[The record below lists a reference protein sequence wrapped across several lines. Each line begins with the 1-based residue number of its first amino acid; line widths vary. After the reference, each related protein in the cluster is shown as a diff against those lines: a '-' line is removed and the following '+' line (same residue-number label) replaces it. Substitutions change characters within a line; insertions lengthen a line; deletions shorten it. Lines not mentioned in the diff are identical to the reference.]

1 MTPFDK
7 LRARLARVV
16 RRVGQAAPPRDA
28 VVLRWLAFAV
38 AALATAVLVVAGTA
52 RSTVADA
59 DFYRAALDREDA
71 YDRLYDQVL
80 VDPEASGVTRDLL
93 ARLPVPEAVV
103 TSNLKTVL
111 PPDTARALAEGVIGD
126 AVAYLRGERDE
137 PTLEIDLRPVLDN
150 LGAVGNVHFA
160 DVVADLQDRPA
171 PDYAAFQSDL
181 GEAVNRIAGGERPA
195 GLPTLDLTDAQAE
208 TATDTVLRAVP
219 ADERAELRPRLL
231 AALGVGDLATA
242 LAEVGPALFSGR
254 QESAASALR
263 NTVDGV
269 SWDLAGEFDA
279 AGEELRP
286 VREARSFTRLG
297 LGWVQTGAVL
307 LGLASLA
314 VLWRYGPHPPGRRLL
329 RIGGALACGG
339 ALTFVLALVARGTI
353 GGSVAAAPGNWPDSA
368 ARLLDDVQ
376 HTALHRLYTV
386 ALTTAAVP
394 LTAGVLLA
402 AGGWLW
408 HRRATALAAARA
420 AAGAGAAAGEPETGP
435 PAARET
441 EPGSAGA
448 AGVPTTAGT
457 PGTGAAKAAAPDA
470 GEPAGGEPS
479 ADGSAPAAPG
489 AAVPAP
495 ALPPRY
501 RWGAVGVVAAA
512 LAGAVFVPNAFGG
525 ESDRRCNGRE
535 ELCELRYDEVAQL
548 ASHNAMATSQDRFIA
563 PLQDPSI
570 TGQLN
575 EGVRALLVDT
585 HRWETP
591 PEIGERLAESDFTP
605 AMQRQIRSVLD
616 TVDPPR
622 RGTWLC
628 HAVCRG
634 GALPLVPELEKIG
647 DWLEQNPSDV
657 VTLVIQDGIDGAGT
671 RTAMRRAGLEDVLF
685 TPDDDPGTPWPTL
698 GEMIDED
705 RRLVVFAEKADG
717 PAPWY
722 RNFYR
727 YGMETP
733 FAFRTPD
740 DMTCAPNRGGED
752 KRLFLMNHFITNSG
766 GSRLDAGRI
775 NARDFVLDRARACER
790 ERGRPVNLV
799 AVDYATIGDARAAVQ
814 VLNDERIAR
823 HED

>member
-7 LRARLARVV
+7 LRARLARIV
-16 RRVGQAAPPRDA
+16 RRVGEAAPPRDA
-28 VVLRWLAFAV
+28 VVLRWLAFVV
-38 AALATAVLVVAGTA
+38 ASLATAVLVIAGTA

-59 DFYRAALDREDA
+59 GFYRAALDREHA

-93 ARLPVPEAVV
+93 ARLPVPEAVI

-111 PPDTARALAEGVIGD
+111 PPNTARALAEDVIGD
-126 AVAYLRGERDE
+126 AVAYLRGEKDDL
-137 PTLEIDLRPVLDN
+137 TLEVDLRPVLDN

-160 DVVADLQDRPA
+160 DVVANLQDKPA
-171 PDYAAFQSDL
+171 PDYASFQSDL
-181 GEAVNRIAGGERPA
+181 GEAVNRIADGERPE
-195 GLPTLDLTDAQAE
+195 GLPTLDLTEAQVR

-231 AALGVGDLATA
+231 ASLGVGDLATA

-254 QESAASALR
+254 EETAASALR
-263 NTVDGV
+263 NTADGV
-269 SWDLAGEFDA
+269 SWDLASEFDS
-279 AGEELRP
+279 AGDELRP
-286 VREARSFTRLG
+286 AREARSFTKLG

-314 VLWRYGPHPPGRRLL
+314 VLWRYGPRAPGRRLV

-339 ALTFVLALVARGTI
+339 ALTFVLALVVRGMV

-368 ARLLDDVQ
+368 ARLLADVQ
-376 HTALHRLYTV
+376 RTALDRLYTV

-408 HRRATALAAARA
+408 HRRATAIAAARTA
-420 AAGAGAAAGEPETGP
+420 AAERGVEAPGGAGAETGKSATAEPGAGEHGTPETG
-435 PAARET
+435 
-441 EPGSAGA
+441 EPGAEK
-448 AGVPTTAGT
+448 PE
-457 PGTGAAKAAAPDA
+457 P
-470 GEPAGGEPS
+470 GEPGGP
-479 ADGSAPAAPG
+479 
-489 AAVPAP
+489 VPAP
-495 ALPPRY
+495 PMPPRY
-501 RWGAVGVVAAA
+501 RWGAVGVVVAA

-575 EGVRALLVDT
+575 DGVRALLIDT

-591 PEIGERLAESDFTP
+591 PEITERLAESDFTP
-605 AMQRQIRSVLD
+605 TMQRQIRSVLN

-622 RGTWLC
+622 KGTWLC

-657 VTLVIQDGIDGAGT
+657 VTLVVQDGISGT
-671 RTAMRRAGLEDVLF
+671 DTAAAMRRAGLEDVVF
-685 TPDDDPGTPWPTL
+685 TPDDDPDEPWPTL
-698 GEMIDED
+698 GEMIDRD

-733 FAFRTPD
+733 FAFRTPE
-740 DMTCAPNRGGED
+740 DMTCAPNRGGDD
-752 KRLFLMNHFITNSG
+752 KQLFLMNHFITNSG

-775 NARDFVLDRARACER
+775 NARDFVLDRARECER
-790 ERGRPVNLV
+790 ARGRPVNLV
-799 AVDYATIGDARAAVQ
+799 AVDYATIGDARGAVNA
-814 VLNDERIAR
+814 LNDERIAR

>member
-1 MTPFDK
+1 MIPFDK

-16 RRVGQAAPPRDA
+16 RRVGEAAPPRDA

-38 AALATAVLVVAGTA
+38 AVLATAVLVVAGTA

-59 DFYRAALDREDA
+59 GFYRAALDRQDA
-71 YDRLYDQVL
+71 YDRLYDEVL

-93 ARLPVPEAVV
+93 ARLPVPESVV

-111 PPDTARALAEGVIGD
+111 PPTTARALAEGVIAD
-126 AVAYLRGERDE
+126 AVAYLRGEKDDL
-137 PTLEIDLRPVLDN
+137 TLEVDLRPVLDN

-160 DVVADLQDRPA
+160 DVVANLQDKPA

-181 GEAVNRIAGGERPA
+181 GEAVDRIADGERPE
-195 GLPTLDLTDAQAE
+195 GLPTLDLTEAQAR

-219 ADERAELRPRLL
+219 ADERADLRPRLL
-231 AALGVGDLATA
+231 AALGAGDLATA

-254 QESAASALR
+254 EESASSALR
-263 NTVDGV
+263 NTADGV
-269 SWDLAGEFDA
+269 SWDLAAEFGGGDD
-279 AGEELRP
+279 ELRP
-286 VREARSFTRLG
+286 AREARAFTRLG

-307 LGLASLA
+307 LGIASLA
-314 VLWRYGPHPPGRRLL
+314 VLWRYGPRSPGRRLF
-329 RIGGALACGG
+329 RIGGALAGGG
-339 ALTFVLALVARGTI
+339 ALAFALTLVVRGLV
-353 GGSVAAAPGNWPDSA
+353 GRSVAVAPGNWPDSA
-368 ARLLDDVQ
+368 ARLLDDLQ
-376 HTALHRLYTV
+376 RTALDRLYAV
-386 ALTTAAVP
+386 ALTTAVVP
-394 LTAGVLLA
+394 LTAGLLLA

-408 HRRATALAAARA
+408 HRRTEALAAAGGAQVTGA
-420 AAGAGAAAGEPETGP
+420 ATSGKTATAGSGAGASEPGCPGPGSSGPGGPESAETQEILTPAAGEAGAGEQGTD
-435 PAARET
+435 R
-441 EPGSAGA
+441 SGA
-448 AGVPTTAGT
+448 AG
-457 PGTGAAKAAAPDA
+457 
-470 GEPAGGEPS
+470 
-479 ADGSAPAAPG
+479 
-489 AAVPAP
+489 PAP
-495 ALPPRY
+495 PLPPRY
-501 RWGAVGVVAAA
+501 RWGAVGLVLAA

-575 EGVRALLVDT
+575 DGVRALLLDT

-591 PEIGERLAESDFTP
+591 PEITERLAESDFTP
-605 AMQRQIRSVLD
+605 TVQRQIRSVLN

-622 RGTWLC
+622 AGTWLC

-657 VTLVIQDGIDGAGT
+657 VTLVIQDGISGADT
-671 RTAMRRAGLEDVLF
+671 RAAMRRAGLADVVF
-685 TPDDDPGTPWPTL
+685 TPDDDPDKPWPTL

-733 FAFRTPD
+733 FAFRTPE
-740 DMTCAPNRGGED
+740 DMTCVANRGGED
-752 KRLFLMNHFITNSG
+752 KKLFLMNHFITNSG

-775 NARDFVLDRARACER
+775 NARDFVLDRARECER
-790 ERGRPVNLV
+790 ARGRPVNLV
-799 AVDYATIGDARAAVQ
+799 AVDYSTIGDAGGAVD

>member
-1 MTPFDK
+1 MTSFDK
-7 LRARLARVV
+7 LRARLARAV
-16 RRVGQAAPPRDA
+16 RRVGEAAPPRNA
-28 VVLRWLAFAV
+28 AVLRWLAFVV
-38 AALATAVLVVAGTA
+38 AALATAVLVIAGTA

-59 DFYRAALDREDA
+59 GFYRAALDREHA

-93 ARLPVPEAVV
+93 ARLPVPESVV

-111 PPDTARALAEGVIGD
+111 PPTTARALAEDVIGD
-126 AVAYLRGERDE
+126 AVAYLRGEKDDL
-137 PTLEIDLRPVLDN
+137 TLEVDLRPVLDN

-160 DVVADLQDRPA
+160 DVVANLQDKPA

-181 GEAVNRIAGGERPA
+181 GEAVDRIADGERPE
-195 GLPTLDLTDAQAE
+195 GLPTLDLTEAQAR

-254 QESAASALR
+254 EESASSALR
-263 NTVDGV
+263 NTADGV
-269 SWDLAGEFDA
+269 SWDLASEFGSGGD
-279 AGEELRP
+279 ELGP
-286 VREARSFTRLG
+286 AREARAFTKLG
-297 LGWVQTGAVL
+297 LGWVQTGAIL
-307 LGLASLA
+307 LGLASLG
-314 VLWRYGPHPPGRRLL
+314 VLWRYGPRAPGRRLV
-329 RIGGALACGG
+329 RIGGTLACGG
-339 ALTFVLALVARGTI
+339 ALTFVLALVVRGNV
-353 GGSVAAAPGNWPDSA
+353 GGNIAAAPRNWPDTA

-376 HTALHRLYTV
+376 RTALDRLYTV

-394 LTAGVLLA
+394 LTAGVLLT

-408 HRRATALAAARA
+408 HRRATAIAAARTA
-420 AAGAGAAAGEPETGP
+420 AAERDAEAVAGAEPATGEAGGPEAVATPETGQADGGEAGPAGAAWP
-435 PAARET
+435 P
-441 EPGSAGA
+441 
-448 AGVPTTAGT
+448 
-457 PGTGAAKAAAPDA
+457 
-470 GEPAGGEPS
+470 
-479 ADGSAPAAPG
+479 
-489 AAVPAP
+489 VPAP
-495 ALPPRY
+495 VSPLPPRY

-575 EGVRALLVDT
+575 DGVRALLIDT

-591 PEIGERLAESDFTP
+591 PEITDRLAESDFTP
-605 AMQRQIRSVLD
+605 TMQRQIRSVLN

-622 RGTWLC
+622 KGEWLC

-634 GALPLVPELEKIG
+634 GALPLVPELQKIG

-657 VTLVIQDGIDGAGT
+657 VTLVVQDGISGADT
-671 RTAMRRAGLEDVLF
+671 RTAMRQAGLEDLAF
-685 TPDDDPGTPWPTL
+685 TPADDPDEPWPTL

-733 FAFRTPD
+733 FAFRTPE
-740 DMTCAPNRGGED
+740 DMTCTANRGGED
-752 KRLFLMNHFITNSG
+752 KQLFLMNHFITNSG

-775 NARDFVLDRARACER
+775 NARDFVLDRARECER
-790 ERGRPVNLV
+790 VRGRPVNLV
-799 AVDYATIGDARAAVQ
+799 AVDYATIGDARGAVK
-814 VLNDERIAR
+814 VLNDERLAR
-823 HED
+823 REG

>member
-7 LRARLARVV
+7 LRARLARIV
-16 RRVGQAAPPRDA
+16 RRVGEAAPPRDA
-28 VVLRWLAFAV
+28 AVLRWLAFVVAV
-38 AALATAVLVVAGTA
+38 LATAVLVIAGTA

-59 DFYRAALDREDA
+59 SFYRSALDREHA
-71 YDRLYDQVL
+71 YDRLYDEVL

-111 PPDTARALAEGVIGD
+111 PPTTARAMAEGVIGD
-126 AVAYLRGERDE
+126 AVAYLRGDRDE
-137 PTLEIDLRPVLDN
+137 LTLEIDLRPVLDN

-160 DVVADLQDRPA
+160 DVVANLQDKPA
-171 PDYAAFQSDL
+171 PDYGAFQSDL
-181 GEAVNRIAGGERPA
+181 GDAVNRIADGERPE
-195 GLPTLDLTDAQAE
+195 GLPRLDLTEAQARA
-208 TATDTVLRAVP
+208 ATDTVLRAVP
-219 ADERAELRPRLL
+219 AGERADLRPRLL
-231 AALGVGDLATA
+231 AALGSGDLATA
-242 LAEVGPALFSGR
+242 LAEVGPALFPGR
-254 QESAASALR
+254 EENAASALR
-263 NTVDGV
+263 NTADGV
-269 SWDLAGEFDA
+269 SWDLASEFDTT
-279 AGEELRP
+279 GDELSP

-314 VLWRYGPHPPGRRLL
+314 VLWRYGPRAPGRRLL
-329 RIGGALACGG
+329 RIGAALACGG
-339 ALTFVLALVARGTI
+339 ALTFVVALLVRGRI

-376 HTALHRLYTV
+376 RTALDRLYTV
-386 ALTTAAVP
+386 ALATAAVP

-408 HRRATALAAARA
+408 HRRATAIAAARA
-420 AAGAGAAAGEPETGP
+420 RAGATADGAAESGGQRTVQGPEAGETATGETAATGTGSAGPAAPEAGEPAAGEP
-435 PAARET
+435 
-441 EPGSAGA
+441 GA
-448 AGVPTTAGT
+448 AG
-457 PGTGAAKAAAPDA
+457 
-470 GEPAGGEPS
+470 
-479 ADGSAPAAPG
+479 
-489 AAVPAP
+489 PAP
-495 ALPPRY
+495 PMPPRY
-501 RWGAVGVVAAA
+501 RWGAVGMVAAA

-575 EGVRALLVDT
+575 DGVRALLVDT

-591 PEIGERLAESDFTP
+591 PEITERLAESDFTP
-605 AMQRQIRSVLD
+605 TMQRQIRSVLN

-622 RGTWLC
+622 KGTWLC

-634 GALPLVPELEKIG
+634 GALPLVAELEKIG
-647 DWLEQNPSDV
+647 DWLEQNPSEV
-657 VTLVIQDGIDGAGT
+657 VTLVVQDGISGAGT
-671 RTAMRRAGLEDVLF
+671 RTAMKRAGLEDLLF
-685 TPDDDPGTPWPTL
+685 TPDDDPGKPWPTL
-698 GEMIDED
+698 GEMIDAD
-705 RRLVVFAEKADG
+705 RRLVVFAEQADG

-733 FAFRTPD
+733 FAFRTPE

-752 KRLFLMNHFITNSG
+752 GALFLMNHFITNSG

-775 NARDFVLDRARACER
+775 NARGFVLDRARACER
-790 ERGRPVNLV
+790 ERGAPVNLV
-799 AVDYATIGDARAAVQ
+799 AVDYATIGDALGAVD
-814 VLNDERIAR
+814 VLNDERVAR

>member
-7 LRARLARVV
+7 LRARLARTV
-16 RRVGQAAPPRDA
+16 RRVGEAAPPRNA
-28 VVLRWLAFAV
+28 TVLRWLAFAV
-38 AALATAVLVVAGTA
+38 AALATAVLVIAGTA

-59 DFYRAALDREDA
+59 GFYRAALDREHA

-111 PPDTARALAEGVIGD
+111 PPTTARALVEGVIAD
-126 AVAYLRGERDE
+126 AVAYLRGEKDE
-137 PTLEIDLRPVLDN
+137 LTLDIDLRPVLDN

-160 DVVADLQDRPA
+160 DVVANLQDKPA

-181 GEAVNRIAGGERPA
+181 GDAVNRIADGERPE
-195 GLPTLDLTDAQAE
+195 GLPTLDLTEAQVR

-254 QESAASALR
+254 EESAASALR
-263 NTVDGV
+263 NTADGV
-269 SWDLAGEFDA
+269 SWDLASEFDT
-279 AGEELRP
+279 GSDDLRP
-286 VREARSFTRLG
+286 AREARSFTRLG
-297 LGWVQTGAVL
+297 LGYVQTGAVL
-307 LGLASLA
+307 LGVASLA
-314 VLWRYGPHPPGRRLL
+314 VLWRYGPRAPGRRLL

-339 ALTFVLALVARGTI
+339 ALTFVLALVVRGMI
-353 GGSVAAAPGNWPDSA
+353 GGSVAPAPRNWPDSA

-376 HTALHRLYTV
+376 RTALDRLYTV

-408 HRRATALAAARA
+408 HRRATALAAKAA
-420 AAGAGAAAGEPETGP
+420 AAGTESAGAAATGAEAETTT
-435 PAARET
+435 R
-441 EPGSAGA
+441 
-448 AGVPTTAGT
+448 TTAT
-457 PGTGAAKAAAPDA
+457 VPGA
-470 GEPAGGEPS
+470 GEPGDRKPEPAEPGGPEPATAGPGAPGPGATEPP
-479 ADGSAPAAPG
+479 GPAAPG
-489 AAVPAP
+489 AAGPP
-495 ALPPRY
+495 PMPPRY
-501 RWGAVGVVAAA
+501 RWGAVGVVVAA

-575 EGVRALLVDT
+575 DGVRALLIDT

-591 PEIGERLAESDFTP
+591 PEITDRLAESDFTP
-605 AMQRQIRSVLD
+605 TMQRQIRSVLN

-622 RGTWLC
+622 KGEWLC

-634 GALPLVPELEKIG
+634 GALPLVPELQKIG

-657 VTLVIQDGIDGAGT
+657 VTLVVQDGISGADT
-671 RTAMRRAGLEDVLF
+671 RTAMRQAGLEDVAF
-685 TPDDDPGTPWPTL
+685 TPDDDPDEPWPTL

-733 FAFRTPD
+733 YAFRTPE
-740 DMTCAPNRGGED
+740 DMTCTANRGGED
-752 KRLFLMNHFITNSG
+752 KQLFLMNHFITNSG

-775 NARDFVLDRARACER
+775 NARDFVLDRARECER
-790 ERGRPVNLV
+790 VRGRPVNLV
-799 AVDYATIGDARAAVQ
+799 AVDYATIGDARGAVN

-823 HED
+823 REG

>member
-1 MTPFDK
+1 MTLFDK

-16 RRVGQAAPPRDA
+16 RRAGEAAPRRDA
-28 VVLRWLAFAV
+28 VVLRWLAFVV
-38 AALATAVLVVAGTA
+38 AALATTVLVIAGTA

-59 DFYRAALDREDA
+59 GFYRAALDREHA

-93 ARLPVPEAVV
+93 ARLPVPETVV

-111 PPDTARALAEGVIGD
+111 PPTTARALAEDVIGD
-126 AVAYLRGERDE
+126 AVAYLRGEKDDL
-137 PTLEIDLRPVLDN
+137 TLEIDLRPVLDN
-150 LGAVGNVHFA
+150 LGAVANVHFA
-160 DVVADLQDRPA
+160 DVVANLQDKPA

-181 GEAVNRIAGGERPA
+181 GEAVNRIADGERPE
-195 GLPTLDLTDAQAE
+195 GLPTLDLTEAQAR

-231 AALGVGDLATA
+231 AALGAGDLATA

-254 QESAASALR
+254 EESAASALR
-263 NTVDGV
+263 NTADGV
-269 SWDLAGEFDA
+269 SWDLASEFDG
-279 AGEELRP
+279 AGDELRP
-286 VREARSFTRLG
+286 VREARSFTKLG

-314 VLWRYGPHPPGRRLL
+314 VLWRYGPRAPGRRLM

-339 ALTFVLALVARGTI
+339 ALTFVLALVVRGTI
-353 GGSVAAAPGNWPDSA
+353 GGSIAAAPRNWPDSA
-368 ARLLDDVQ
+368 GRLLDDVQ
-376 HTALHRLYTV
+376 RTALDRLYTV

-408 HRRATALAAARA
+408 HRRATAIAAARTA
-420 AAGAGAAAGEPETGP
+420 AAGAAATGPASTEAPEALTPQARTPEAGEPGTD
-435 PAARET
+435 R
-441 EPGSAGA
+441 
-448 AGVPTTAGT
+448 AGVPV
-457 PGTGAAKAAAPDA
+457 PGAA
-470 GEPAGGEPS
+470 EPP
-479 ADGSAPAAPG
+479 APAAPG
-489 AAVPAP
+489 AAGPAP
-495 ALPPRY
+495 PMPPRY
-501 RWGAVGVVAAA
+501 RWGAVGIVVAA

-548 ASHNAMATSQDRFIA
+548 AAHNAMATSQDRFIA

-570 TGQLN
+570 AGQLN
-575 EGVRALLVDT
+575 GGVRALLLDT

-591 PEIGERLAESDFTP
+591 PEITERLAESDFTP
-605 AMQRQIRSVLD
+605 TMQRQIRSVLN

-622 RGTWLC
+622 KGTWLC

-657 VTLVIQDGIDGAGT
+657 VTLVIQDGISGADT

-685 TPDDDPGTPWPTL
+685 TPDDDPDKPWPTL

-733 FAFRTPD
+733 FAFRTPE
-740 DMTCAPNRGGED
+740 DMTCAPNRGGDD
-752 KRLFLMNHFITNSG
+752 KQLFLMNHFITNSG

-775 NARDFVLDRARACER
+775 NARDFVLDRARECER
-790 ERGRPVNLV
+790 DRGRPVSLV
-799 AVDYATIGDARAAVQ
+799 AVDYATIGDARGAVNA
-814 VLNDERIAR
+814 LNDERIAR
-823 HED
+823 HGD

>member
-1 MTPFDK
+1 MTSFDN
-7 LRARLARVV
+7 LRARLARIV
-16 RRVGQAAPPRDA
+16 RRVGEAAPPRDA
-28 VVLRWLAFAV
+28 VVLRWLAFVV
-38 AALATAVLVVAGTA
+38 AALATSVLVIAGTA

-59 DFYRAALDREDA
+59 GFYRAALDREHA

-93 ARLPVPEAVV
+93 ARLPVPESVV

-111 PPDTARALAEGVIGD
+111 PPTTARALADGVIGD
-126 AVAYLRGERDE
+126 AVAYLRGDGDE
-137 PTLEIDLRPVLDN
+137 LTLEVDLRPVLDN

-160 DVVADLQDRPA
+160 DVVANLQDKPA

-181 GEAVNRIAGGERPA
+181 GEAVSRIAGGERPER
-195 GLPTLDLTDAQAE
+195 LPTLDLTEEQAR
-208 TATDTVLRAVP
+208 TATDMVLRAVP
-219 ADERAELRPRLL
+219 AGERAELRPRLL
-231 AALGVGDLATA
+231 TALRSGDLATA
-242 LAEVGPALFSGR
+242 LAEVGPALFAGR
-254 QESAASALR
+254 EYRAAWGLR
-263 NTVDGV
+263 NTADGV
-269 SWDLAGEFDA
+269 SWDLASEFGSGGD
-279 AGEELRP
+279 ELGP
-286 VREARSFTRLG
+286 AREARSFTKLG

-307 LGLASLA
+307 LGLASLG
-314 VLWRYGPHPPGRRLL
+314 VLWRYGPRAPGRRLM

-339 ALTFVLALVARGTI
+339 ALTFVLALVVRGMV
-353 GGSVAAAPGNWPDSA
+353 GGSIAAAPGNWPDSA
-368 ARLLDDVQ
+368 ARLLADVQ
-376 HTALHRLYTV
+376 RTALDRLYTV

-408 HRRATALAAARA
+408 HRRATAIAAARA
-420 AAGAGAAAGEPETGP
+420 TDAAVAAGE
-435 PAARET
+435 R
-441 EPGSAGA
+441 
-448 AGVPTTAGT
+448 
-457 PGTGAAKAAAPDA
+457 AAKILKTGEPEGGKPDA
-470 GEPAGGEPS
+470 RKS
-479 ADGSAPAAPG
+479 DAAQPG
-489 AAVPAP
+489 AVPAGPGAPVP
-495 ALPPRY
+495 APPLPPRY
-501 RWGAVGVVAAA
+501 RWGAVGIVAAA
-512 LAGAVFVPNAFGG
+512 LAGAAFVPNAFGG

-548 ASHNAMATSQDRFIA
+548 ASHNAMATSQDHFIA

-570 TGQLN
+570 SGQLN
-575 EGVRALLVDT
+575 GGVRALLIDT

-591 PEIGERLAESDFTP
+591 PEITERLVDSDFTP
-605 AMQRQIRSVLD
+605 TMQRQIRSVLN

-622 RGTWLC
+622 KGTWLC

-657 VTLVIQDGIDGAGT
+657 VTLVVQDGISGADT
-671 RTAMRRAGLEDVLF
+671 AAAMRRAGLEDVVF
-685 TPDDDPGTPWPTL
+685 TPDDDPDKPWPTL

-733 FAFRTPD
+733 FSFRTPAE
-740 DMTCAPNRGGED
+740 MTCEPYRGGED
-752 KRLFLMNHFITNSG
+752 KRLFLMNHFVTNSG

-775 NARDFVLDRARACER
+775 NTRDYVLDRARRCEQ
-790 ERGRPVNLV
+790 ERGWPVNLV
-799 AVDYATIGDARAAVQ
+799 AVDYANIGDARGAVNA
-814 VLNDERIAR
+814 LNDERIAR

>member
-1 MTPFDK
+1 MPPFDK
-7 LRARLARVV
+7 LRARLARTV
-16 RRVGQAAPPRDA
+16 RRVGEAAPPRDA
-28 VVLRWLAFAV
+28 VVLRWLAFVVAV
-38 AALATAVLVVAGTA
+38 LATAVLVVAGTA

-59 DFYRAALDREDA
+59 SFYRSALDREHA

-80 VDPEASGVTRDLL
+80 VDPEASGVTRELL

-111 PPDTARALAEGVIGD
+111 PPTTARAMADGVIGD
-126 AVAYLRGERDE
+126 AVAYLRGDRDE
-137 PTLEIDLRPVLDN
+137 LTLEIDLRPVLDN

-160 DVVADLQDRPA
+160 DVVANLQDKPA

-181 GEAVNRIAGGERPA
+181 GDAVDRIAGGERPE
-195 GLPTLDLTDAQAE
+195 GLPTLDLTEAQAR

-219 ADERAELRPRLL
+219 GDERAELRPRLL
-231 AALGVGDLATA
+231 AALGSGDLATA
-242 LAEVGPALFSGR
+242 LAEVGPALFAGR
-254 QESAASALR
+254 EDSAASALR
-263 NTVDGV
+263 NTADGV
-269 SWDLAGEFDA
+269 SWDLAAEFDS
-279 AGEELRP
+279 AGDSLQP

-314 VLWRYGPHPPGRRLL
+314 VLWRYGPRAAGRRLL

-339 ALTFVLALVARGTI
+339 ALTFALALVVRGMT

-376 HTALHRLYTV
+376 RTALARLYAV

-408 HRRATALAAARA
+408 HRRATAVAAARA
-420 AAGAGAAAGEPETGP
+420 GAASEAGAGVTAEH
-435 PAARET
+435 
-441 EPGSAGA
+441 GSA
-448 AGVPTTAGT
+448 
-457 PGTGAAKAAAPDA
+457 
-470 GEPAGGEPS
+470 AGGERAAEAQKAGGP
-479 ADGSAPAAPG
+479 GGPAEPV
-489 AAVPAP
+489 AAGPAP
-495 ALPPRY
+495 ALPPRF
-501 RWGAVGVVAAA
+501 RWGALGVVAAA
-512 LAGAVFVPNAFGG
+512 LAGAVFVPNAFGD

-535 ELCELRYDEVAQL
+535 ELCDLRYDEVAQL

-563 PLQDPSI
+563 PLQDPSL

-575 EGVRALLVDT
+575 EGVRALLLDT

-591 PEIGERLAESDFTP
+591 PQITERLADSDFTP
-605 AMQRQIRSVLD
+605 TMQLQIRSVLN

-622 RGTWLC
+622 KGVWLC

-647 DWLEQNPSDV
+647 DWLAQNPSDV
-657 VTLVIQDGIDGAGT
+657 VTLVIQDGISGADT
-671 RTAMRRAGLEDVLF
+671 RTAVRRAGLADLVF
-685 TPDDDPGTPWPTL
+685 TPDDDPDEAWPTL
-698 GEMIDED
+698 GELIDED

-733 FAFRTPD
+733 FAFRTPA
-740 DMTCAPNRGGED
+740 DMTCEPYRGGED

-775 NARDFVLDRARACER
+775 NARDFVLDRARACEQA
-790 ERGRPVNLV
+790 RGRPVNLV
-799 AVDYATIGDARAAVQ
+799 AVDYATIGDALGAVH

>member
-7 LRARLARVV
+7 LRARLARAV
-16 RRVGQAAPPRDA
+16 RRVGEAAPPRDA
-28 VVLRWLAFAV
+28 VVLRWLAFVVAV
-38 AALATAVLVVAGTA
+38 LATAVLVVAGTA

-59 DFYRAALDREDA
+59 AFYRSALDREHA

-111 PPDTARALAEGVIGD
+111 PPTTARAMAEGVIGD
-126 AVAYLRGERDE
+126 AVAYLRGDRDE
-137 PTLEIDLRPVLDN
+137 LTLEIDLRPVLDN

-160 DVVADLQDRPA
+160 DVVANLQDKPA
-171 PDYAAFQSDL
+171 PDYAAFQSGL
-181 GEAVNRIAGGERPA
+181 GDAVDRIADGERPE
-195 GLPTLDLTDAQAE
+195 GLPTLDLTEAQAKA
-208 TATDTVLRAVP
+208 ATDTVLRAVP
-219 ADERAELRPRLL
+219 RDERAELRPRLL
-231 AALGVGDLATA
+231 AALGSGDLATA
-242 LAEVGPALFSGR
+242 LAEVGPALFPGR
-254 QESAASALR
+254 EDSAAAALR
-263 NTVDGV
+263 NTADGV
-269 SWDLAGEFDA
+269 SWDLAAEFDS
-279 AGEELRP
+279 AGDSLRP

-314 VLWRYGPHPPGRRLL
+314 VLWRYGPRAPGRRLL

-339 ALTFVLALVARGTI
+339 ALAFALALVVRGMA
-353 GGSVAAAPGNWPDSA
+353 GGNVAAAPGNWPDSA

-376 HTALHRLYTV
+376 RTALDRLYAV
-386 ALTTAAVP
+386 ALATAAVP

-408 HRRATALAAARA
+408 HRRAMAIAAARA
-420 AAGAGAAAGEPETGP
+420 AAGEPAAGEPAATGAGP
-435 PAARET
+435 GGPAANET
-441 EPGSAGA
+441 PQTSEPEAGEPGAGEPGEPGADKPAPAGPGA
-448 AGVPTTAGT
+448 AG
-457 PGTGAAKAAAPDA
+457 
-470 GEPAGGEPS
+470 
-479 ADGSAPAAPG
+479 
-489 AAVPAP
+489 PAP
-495 ALPPRY
+495 PMPPRY

-525 ESDRRCNGRE
+525 ESARRCNGRE

-570 TGQLN
+570 SGQLN

-591 PEIGERLAESDFTP
+591 PQITERLAESDFTP
-605 AMQRQIRSVLD
+605 TMQRQIRSVLN

-622 RGTWLC
+622 TGTWLC

-657 VTLVIQDGIDGAGT
+657 VTLVVQDGISGADT
-671 RTAMRRAGLEDVLF
+671 RTAMRRAGLADLLF
-685 TPDDDPGTPWPTL
+685 TPDDDPEAPWPTL

-705 RRLVVFAEKADG
+705 RRLVVFAEKEDG

-733 FAFRTPD
+733 FAFRTPA

-790 ERGRPVNLV
+790 TRGRPVNLV
-799 AVDYATIGDARAAVQ
+799 AVDYATIGDALGAVR

>member
-7 LRARLARVV
+7 LRVRLARIV

-28 VVLRWLAFAV
+28 VVLRWLAFVV
-38 AALATAVLVVAGTA
+38 AALATAVLVIAGTA

-59 DFYRAALDREDA
+59 GFYRAALDREHA

-93 ARLPVPEAVV
+93 ARLPVPESVV

-111 PPDTARALAEGVIGD
+111 PPTTARALAEDVIGD
-126 AVAYLRGERDE
+126 AVAYLRGEKDDL
-137 PTLEIDLRPVLDN
+137 TLEVDLRPVLDN

-160 DVVADLQDRPA
+160 DVVANLQDKPA

-181 GEAVNRIAGGERPA
+181 GEAVDRIADGERPE
-195 GLPTLDLTDAQAE
+195 GLPTLDLTEEQAK

-254 QESAASALR
+254 EESAASALR
-263 NTVDGV
+263 NTADGV
-269 SWDLAGEFDA
+269 SWDLASEFGSGD
-279 AGEELRP
+279 GDELGP
-286 VREARSFTRLG
+286 AREARAFTKLG
-297 LGWVQTGAVL
+297 LGWVQTGAIL
-307 LGLASLA
+307 LGLASLG
-314 VLWRYGPHPPGRRLL
+314 VLWRYGPRAPGRRLV

-339 ALTFVLALVARGTI
+339 ALTFVLALVVRGMV
-353 GGSVAAAPGNWPDSA
+353 GGSIAAAPRNWPDSA

-376 HTALHRLYTV
+376 HTALDRLYTV

-420 AAGAGAAAGEPETGP
+420 AAAERDAEAAAGPEPATGEAGGPEAGATPETDQADGG
-435 PAARET
+435 E
-441 EPGSAGA
+441 AG
-448 AGVPTTAGT
+448 
-457 PGTGAAKAAAPDA
+457 
-470 GEPAGGEPS
+470 PAG
-479 ADGSAPAAPG
+479 PG
-489 AAVPAP
+489 AAWPPVPAP
-495 ALPPRY
+495 ASPLPPRY
-501 RWGAVGVVAAA
+501 RWGAVGLVAAA
-512 LAGAVFVPNAFGG
+512 LAGAVFVPSAFGG

-575 EGVRALLVDT
+575 GGVRALLIDT

-591 PEIGERLAESDFTP
+591 PEITERLAESDFTP
-605 AMQRQIRSVLD
+605 TMQRQIRSVLN

-622 RGTWLC
+622 KGTWLC

-657 VTLVIQDGIDGAGT
+657 VTLVVQDGISGADT
-671 RTAMRRAGLEDVLF
+671 AAAMRKAGLEDVVF
-685 TPDDDPGTPWPTL
+685 TPDDDPDKPWPTL
-698 GEMIDED
+698 GEMIDAD

-733 FAFRTPD
+733 FSFRTPAE
-740 DMTCAPNRGGED
+740 MTCAPNRGGED

-766 GSRLDAGRI
+766 GSRLDAGHI
-775 NARDFVLDRARACER
+775 NARDFVLDRARECER
-790 ERGRPVNLV
+790 ARGRPVNLV
-799 AVDYATIGDARAAVQ
+799 AVDYATIGDARGAVNA
-814 VLNDERIAR
+814 LNDERIAR
-823 HED
+823 HDD

>member
-7 LRARLARVV
+7 LRARFARTV
-16 RRVGQAAPPRDA
+16 RRVGEAAPPRDA
-28 VVLRWLAFAV
+28 VVLRWLAFVVAV
-38 AALATAVLVVAGTA
+38 LATAVLVVAGTA

-59 DFYRAALDREDA
+59 AFYRSALDREHA

-80 VDPEASGVTRDLL
+80 VDPEASDVTRDLL

-111 PPDTARALAEGVIGD
+111 PPTTARAMADGVIGD
-126 AVAYLRGERDE
+126 AVAYLRGDRDE
-137 PTLEIDLRPVLDN
+137 PTLEFDLRPVLDN

-160 DVVADLQDRPA
+160 DVVANLQDRPA
-171 PDYAAFQSDL
+171 PDYAAFQSGL
-181 GEAVNRIAGGERPA
+181 GDAVDRIADGERPG
-195 GLPTLDLTDAQAE
+195 GLPTLDLTEAQAR
-208 TATDTVLRAVP
+208 TAADTVLRAVP
-219 ADERAELRPRLL
+219 RDQRAELRPRLL
-231 AALGVGDLATA
+231 AALGSGDLATA
-242 LAEVGPALFSGR
+242 LAEVGPALFAGR
-254 QESAASALR
+254 EDSAASALR
-263 NTVDGV
+263 NTADGV
-269 SWDLAGEFDA
+269 SWDLAAEFDS
-279 AGEELRP
+279 AGDSLGP

-314 VLWRYGPHPPGRRLL
+314 VLWRYGPRAPGRRLL

-339 ALTFVLALVARGTI
+339 ALTFALALVVHGMT

-376 HTALHRLYTV
+376 RTALERLYAV

-408 HRRATALAAARA
+408 HRRAAAIAAARA
-420 AAGAGAAAGEPETGP
+420 
-435 PAARET
+435 
-441 EPGSAGA
+441 
-448 AGVPTTAGT
+448 TAE
-457 PGTGAAKAAAPDA
+457 A
-470 GEPAGGEPS
+470 GEPAAGETAATGEPQNGEPD
-479 ADGSAPAAPG
+479 AGGPGAETPAPAVPG
-489 AAVPAP
+489 AAEPAP
-495 ALPPRY
+495 PIPPRV

-525 ESDRRCNGRE
+525 EDDRRCNGRE

-563 PLQDPSI
+563 PLQDPSV

-575 EGVRALLVDT
+575 EGVRALLLDT

-591 PEIGERLAESDFTP
+591 PQITERLADSDFTP

-622 RGTWLC
+622 KGVWLC

-657 VTLVIQDGIDGAGT
+657 VTLVVQDGISGADT
-671 RTAMRRAGLEDVLF
+671 RTAMRRAGLADLAF
-685 TPDDDPGTPWPTL
+685 TPDEDPDKAWPTL

-733 FAFRTPD
+733 FAFRTPA
-740 DMTCAPNRGGED
+740 DMTCEPNRGGD
-752 KRLFLMNHFITNSG
+752 GKRLFLMNHFITNSG

-775 NARDFVLDRARACER
+775 NARDFVLDRARACEQA
-790 ERGRPVNLV
+790 RGRPVNLV
-799 AVDYATIGDARAAVQ
+799 AVDYATIGDARGAVN
-814 VLNDERIAR
+814 VLNDERVAR
-823 HED
+823 HEG

>member
-7 LRARLARVV
+7 LRVRLARIV

-28 VVLRWLAFAV
+28 VVLRWLAFVV
-38 AALATAVLVVAGTA
+38 AALATAVLVIAGTA

-59 DFYRAALDREDA
+59 GFYRAALDREHA

-93 ARLPVPEAVV
+93 ARLPVPESVV

-111 PPDTARALAEGVIGD
+111 PPTTARALADGVIGD
-126 AVAYLRGERDE
+126 AVAYLRGDGDE
-137 PTLEIDLRPVLDN
+137 LTLEVDLRPVLDN

-160 DVVADLQDRPA
+160 DVVANLQDKPA

-181 GEAVNRIAGGERPA
+181 GEAVSRIAGGERPE
-195 GLPTLDLTDAQAE
+195 GLPTLDLTEEQVR

-219 ADERAELRPRLL
+219 AGERAELRPRLL
-231 AALGVGDLATA
+231 TALRSGDLATA
-242 LAEVGPALFSGR
+242 LAEVGPALFAGR
-254 QESAASALR
+254 EYRAAWALR
-263 NTVDGV
+263 NTADGV
-269 SWDLAGEFDA
+269 SWDLASEFGSGD
-279 AGEELRP
+279 GDELGP
-286 VREARSFTRLG
+286 AREARAFTKLG
-297 LGWVQTGAVL
+297 LGWVQTGAIL
-307 LGLASLA
+307 LGLASLG
-314 VLWRYGPHPPGRRLL
+314 VLWRYGPRAPGRRLV

-339 ALTFVLALVARGTI
+339 ALTFVPALVVRGMV
-353 GGSVAAAPGNWPDSA
+353 GGSIAAAPGNWPDSA

-376 HTALHRLYTV
+376 RTALDRLYTV

-408 HRRATALAAARA
+408 HRRATAIAAARA
-420 AAGAGAAAGEPETGP
+420 AAAERDAGTPEGAGAESGKSATAGSAAGERETPRTGEPETG
-435 PAARET
+435 
-441 EPGSAGA
+441 EPGAEQ
-448 AGVPTTAGT
+448 PE
-457 PGTGAAKAAAPDA
+457 P
-470 GEPAGGEPS
+470 GEPGGP
-479 ADGSAPAAPG
+479 
-489 AAVPAP
+489 VPAP
-495 ALPPRY
+495 PMPPRY

-512 LAGAVFVPNAFGG
+512 LAGAVFVPSAFGG

-575 EGVRALLVDT
+575 GGVRALLIDT

-591 PEIGERLAESDFTP
+591 PEITERLVDSDFTP
-605 AMQRQIRSVLD
+605 TMQRQIRSVLN

-622 RGTWLC
+622 KGTWLC

-634 GALPLVPELEKIG
+634 GALPLVPELENIG
-647 DWLEQNPSDV
+647 DWLEQNPSDI
-657 VTLVIQDGIDGAGT
+657 VTLVIQDGISGT
-671 RTAMRRAGLEDVLF
+671 DTAAAMRKAGLEDVVF
-685 TPDDDPGTPWPTL
+685 TPDDDPDKPWPTL
-698 GEMIDED
+698 GEMIDAD

-733 FAFRTPD
+733 FSFRTPAE
-740 DMTCAPNRGGED
+740 MTCEPYRGGED
-752 KRLFLMNHFITNSG
+752 KRLFLMNHFVTNSG
-766 GSRLDAGRI
+766 GSRLDAGHI
-775 NARDFVLDRARACER
+775 NTRDYVLDRARACER
-790 ERGRPVNLV
+790 TRGRPVNLV
-799 AVDYATIGDARAAVQ
+799 AVDYANIGDARGAVNA
-814 VLNDERIAR
+814 LNDEHIAR

>member
-1 MTPFDK
+1 MTLFDK

-28 VVLRWLAFAV
+28 VVLRWLAFVV
-38 AALATAVLVVAGTA
+38 AALATAVLVIAGTA

-59 DFYRAALDREDA
+59 GFYRAALDREHA

-111 PPDTARALAEGVIGD
+111 PPTTARALAEDVIGD
-126 AVAYLRGERDE
+126 AVAYLRGEKDDL
-137 PTLEIDLRPVLDN
+137 TLEVDLRPVLDN

-160 DVVADLQDRPA
+160 DVVANLQDKPA

-181 GEAVNRIAGGERPA
+181 GEAVNRIADGERPE
-195 GLPTLDLTDAQAE
+195 GLPTLDLTEEQAR

-254 QESAASALR
+254 EESAASALR
-263 NTVDGV
+263 NTADGV
-269 SWDLAGEFDA
+269 SWDLASEFGSGDD
-279 AGEELRP
+279 ELRP
-286 VREARSFTRLG
+286 AREARAFTKLG

-314 VLWRYGPHPPGRRLL
+314 VLWRYGPRAPGRRLM

-339 ALTFVLALVARGTI
+339 ALTFVLALVVRGMV
-353 GGSVAAAPGNWPDSA
+353 GGSIAAAPRNWPDSA
-368 ARLLDDVQ
+368 ARLLADVQ
-376 HTALHRLYTV
+376 RTALDRLYTV

-408 HRRATALAAARA
+408 HRRATAIAAARA
-420 AAGAGAAAGEPETGP
+420 AAAEAGTTAEPAATGAGEPESAG
-435 PAARET
+435 
-441 EPGSAGA
+441 EPGAGE
-448 AGVPTTAGT
+448 
-457 PGTGAAKAAAPDA
+457 PGTGAPGAPEPGAA
-470 GEPAGGEPS
+470 EPP
-479 ADGSAPAAPG
+479 APAAPG
-489 AAVPAP
+489 TAGHAP
-495 ALPPRY
+495 PMPPRY
-501 RWGAVGVVAAA
+501 RWGAVGVVVAA

-570 TGQLN
+570 SGQLN
-575 EGVRALLVDT
+575 DGVRALLIDT

-591 PEIGERLAESDFTP
+591 PEITERLAESDFTP
-605 AMQRQIRSVLD
+605 TMQRQIRSVLN

-622 RGTWLC
+622 KGTWLC

-657 VTLVIQDGIDGAGT
+657 VTLVVQDGISGADT
-671 RTAMRRAGLEDVLF
+671 AAAMREAGLEDVLF
-685 TPDDDPGTPWPTL
+685 TPDDDPDKPWPTL

-733 FAFRTPD
+733 FAFRTPEA
-740 DMTCAPNRGGED
+740 MTCAPNRGGEN

-775 NARDFVLDRARACER
+775 NARDFVLDRARECER
-790 ERGRPVNLV
+790 ARGRPVNLV
-799 AVDYATIGDARAAVQ
+799 AVDYATIGDARGAVNA
-814 VLNDERIAR
+814 LNDERVAR

>member
-7 LRARLARVV
+7 LRARLARAV
-16 RRVGQAAPPRDA
+16 RRVGEAAPPRNA
-28 VVLRWLAFAV
+28 AVLRWLAFVV
-38 AALATAVLVVAGTA
+38 AALATAVLVIAGTA

-59 DFYRAALDREDA
+59 GFYRAALDREHA
-71 YDRLYDQVL
+71 YERLYDQVL

-111 PPDTARALAEGVIGD
+111 PPTTARALVEGVIAD
-126 AVAYLRGERDE
+126 AVAYLRGEKDE
-137 PTLEIDLRPVLDN
+137 LTLDIDLRPVLDN

-160 DVVADLQDRPA
+160 DVVANLQDKPA

-181 GEAVNRIAGGERPA
+181 GDAVNRIADGERPG
-195 GLPTLDLTDAQAE
+195 GLPTLDLTDAQVR

-254 QESAASALR
+254 EESAASALR

-269 SWDLAGEFDA
+269 SWDLASEFDT
-279 AGEELRP
+279 GSDDLRP
-286 VREARSFTRLG
+286 AREARSFTRLG
-297 LGWVQTGAVL
+297 LGYVQTGAVL
-307 LGLASLA
+307 LGVASLA
-314 VLWRYGPHPPGRRLL
+314 VLWRYGPRAPGRRLL

-339 ALTFVLALVARGTI
+339 ALTFVLALVARGMI
-353 GGSVAAAPGNWPDSA
+353 GGSVAPAPRNWPDSA

-376 HTALHRLYTV
+376 RTALDRLYTV

-408 HRRATALAAARA
+408 HRRATALAAEAA
-420 AAGAGAAAGEPETGP
+420 AGTGSEEVPETAGPETGTGAAGAGTGGPETVEPAAGEPGAGEP
-435 PAARET
+435 EPA
-441 EPGSAGA
+441 GSGA
-448 AGVPTTAGT
+448 AGP
-457 PGTGAAKAAAPDA
+457 PP
-470 GEPAGGEPS
+470 PM
-479 ADGSAPAAPG
+479 
-489 AAVPAP
+489 
-495 ALPPRY
+495 PPRY
-501 RWGAVGVVAAA
+501 RWGAVGVVVAA

-575 EGVRALLVDT
+575 DGVRALLIDT

-591 PEIGERLAESDFTP
+591 PEVTDRLAESDFTP
-605 AMQRQIRSVLD
+605 TMQRQIRSVLN

-622 RGTWLC
+622 KGEWLC

-634 GALPLVPELEKIG
+634 GALPLVPELQKIG

-657 VTLVIQDGIDGAGT
+657 VTLVVQDGISGADT
-671 RTAMRRAGLEDVLF
+671 RTAMRQAGLEDLAF
-685 TPDDDPGTPWPTL
+685 TPEDDPDEPWPTL

-733 FAFRTPD
+733 FAFRTPE
-740 DMTCAPNRGGED
+740 DMTCTANRGGED
-752 KRLFLMNHFITNSG
+752 KQLFLMNHFITNSG

-775 NARDFVLDRARACER
+775 NARDFVLDRARECER
-790 ERGRPVNLV
+790 VRGRPVNLV
-799 AVDYATIGDARAAVQ
+799 AVDYATIGDARGAVK

-823 HED
+823 REG